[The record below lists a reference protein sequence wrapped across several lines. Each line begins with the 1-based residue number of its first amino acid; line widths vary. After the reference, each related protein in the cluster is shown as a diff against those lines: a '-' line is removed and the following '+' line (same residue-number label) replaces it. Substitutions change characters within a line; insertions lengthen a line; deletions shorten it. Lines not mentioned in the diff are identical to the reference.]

1 MYSSSSFFL
10 HRITRSYRKHSCS
23 TDYSR
28 NLNGFGLAAIGL
40 APYRLACNCPIMAG
54 FFSAIGGIATTVRSS
69 FRLNSVRNP
78 WSKNV
83 PFLPRNP
90 MNMNESEHPFLPRN
104 PMNMNEYA
112 IR

>member
-1 MYSSSSFFL
+1 MQLF
-10 HRITRSYRKHSCS
+10 
-23 TDYSR
+23 
-28 NLNGFGLAAIGL
+28 NNGWL
-40 APYRLACNCPIMAG
+40 
-54 FFSAIGGIATTVRSS
+54 FSAIGGIATTVRSS

-90 MNMNESEHPFLPRN
+90 MNMNESEHPFFPRN

-112 IR
+112 ICKIAAKKSIA